1 MQVGAGEGAMI
12 VFYENFDPVFP
23 PNVIANEQLSGMH
36 VKSIWRPP
44 SVIAWLRRVPEN
56 IHNISYRVILT
67 SLNPFVDKEE
77 LQIVSEQPFI
87 PMYSIFPNSRNR
99 FGSKTRHD
107 KFQEFTELN
116 ETPNHKNILKFVS
129 FCFAIFAIAK
139 QCWNENK
146 ISKHFF

>member
-1 MQVGAGEGAMI
+1 MI

-56 IHNISYRVILT
+56 IHNISYRVIHFSST
-67 SLNPFVDKEE
+67 PSTQRSLKE
-77 LQIVSEQPFI
+77 LQIVAINPVF
-87 PMYSIFPNSRNR
+87 MYYIFFQSRNR

-107 KFQEFTELN
+107 KFQEFTESN
-116 ETPNHKNILKFVS
+116 ETPDHENI
-129 FCFAIFAIAK
+129 
-139 QCWNENK
+139 
-146 ISKHFF
+146 